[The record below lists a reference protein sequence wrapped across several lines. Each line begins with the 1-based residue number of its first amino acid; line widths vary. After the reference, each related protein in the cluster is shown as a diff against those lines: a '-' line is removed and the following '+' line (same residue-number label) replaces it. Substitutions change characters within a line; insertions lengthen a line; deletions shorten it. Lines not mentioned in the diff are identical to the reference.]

1 MKNQTYAVRRRQI
14 RGWPWRRLLVTA
26 ATVAVAGAS
35 TAAADE
41 APSWFSAPASSRS
54 GFAMQHPPTVPGT
67 HHAEGVDTEHIFG
80 FSMGSDI
87 GQKGEIE
94 VELENVGSFGKR
106 DGRYAT
112 LSTLTQ
118 VKYTLTDRIRIA
130 PGLSFGGQ
138 QIDGVLGYDDRHH
151 LTFNGAALEFRYKL
165 IDRKAAPFGLTLH
178 AQPNWSRVD
187 EASGGRIEQYGG
199 EFAALFDRELIAE
212 RLFAAFNVWYGTG
225 ATRDLATNTWAHD
238 SELQLHGGL
247 SYAFAPGFLAG
258 LNVRYL
264 RAYDGGGLDRF
275 LGDAVYVGP
284 TFSYNVS
291 PAFGISGTWQF
302 QVAGG
307 ALGDRRP
314 LNLDHFE
321 RQQAMLRL
329 NWHF

>member
-1 MKNQTYAVRRRQI
+1 MVVA
-14 RGWPWRRLLVTA
+14 TA
-26 ATVAVAGAS
+26 FAAGAAVEIS
-35 TAAADE
+35 PAAADD
-41 APSWFSAPASSRS
+41 APSWLPLPASSLS
-54 GFAMQHPPTVPGT
+54 SFAMQRPATVPGT

-94 VELENVGSFGKR
+94 VEMENVGGFGKR

-112 LSTLTQ
+112 LGTLAQ

-138 QIDGVLGYDDRHH
+138 RIDGVFGHDDRNHF
-151 LTFNGAALEFRYKL
+151 TFNGAALEFRYKL
-165 IDRKAAPFGLTLH
+165 VDRKAAPFGLTLH

-187 EASGGRIEQYGG
+187 EATGGRIEQYGG
-199 EFAALFDRELIAE
+199 EFAALFDRELIAD
-212 RLFAAFNVWYGTG
+212 RLFAVFNVWYGTG
-225 ATRDLATNTWAHD
+225 ATRERATNLWGHD

-275 LGDAVYVGP
+275 VGDAVYVGP

-314 LNLDHFE
+314 LNLDQFE